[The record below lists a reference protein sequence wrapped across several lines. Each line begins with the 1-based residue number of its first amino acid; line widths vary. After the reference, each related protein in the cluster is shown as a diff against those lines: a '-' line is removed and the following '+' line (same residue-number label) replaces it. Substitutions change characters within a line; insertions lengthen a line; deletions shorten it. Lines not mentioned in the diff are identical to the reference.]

1 MLTVDERA
9 VLFYFCLNHA
19 VARCLA
25 CARSFQLSELTAD
38 LLSGRT
44 HLCPQC
50 RRDLTDNVRSHLY
63 GCAVLPAEVRQKAQT
78 LREAARH
85 LVKESRPLRAHL
97 LLLRSRGGR
106 LRSVR
111 ADLSRDRSRHRL
123 PAGPDAPL
131 SGLPRGPDREHPRS
145 SLLLRHAA
153 RGGTTACAGG
163 PRGRTKARQA

>member
-85 LVKESRPLRAHL
+85 LVKESRQLRGRADVLASHPAPERVL
-97 LLLRSRGGR
+97 SRQSRGGVVCR
-106 LRSVR
+106 AGASPADSPALSVGR
-111 ADLSRDRSRHRL
+111 TAR
-123 PAGPDAPL
+123 AGPQLGGSRCLRGGHGRCAEEPA
-131 SGLPRGPDREHPRS
+131 LPR
-145 SLLLRHAA
+145 A
-153 RGGTTACAGG
+153 
-163 PRGRTKARQA
+163 

>member
-85 LVKESRPLRAHL
+85 LVKESRQLR
-97 LLLRSRGGR
+97 G
-106 LRSVR
+106 R
-111 ADLSRDRSRHRL
+111 ADVLAREAEAAVEANRRAL
-123 PAGPDAPL
+123 WQALKAAGP
-131 SGLPRGPDREHPRS
+131 REP
-145 SLLLRHAA
+145 
-153 RGGTTACAGG
+153 
-163 PRGRTKARQA
+163 

>member
-1 MLTVDERA
+1 MEPQMLTVDERA

-85 LVKESRPLRAHL
+85 LVKESRQLR
-97 LLLRSRGGR
+97 G
-106 LRSVR
+106 R
-111 ADLSRDRSRHRL
+111 ADVLAREAEAAVEANRRAL
-123 PAGPDAPL
+123 WQALKAAGP
-131 SGLPRGPDREHPRS
+131 REP
-145 SLLLRHAA
+145 
-153 RGGTTACAGG
+153 GG
-163 PRGRTKARQA
+163 

>member
-85 LVKESRPLRAHL
+85 LVKESRQLR
-97 LLLRSRGGR
+97 G
-106 LRSVR
+106 R
-111 ADLSRDRSRHRL
+111 ADVLAREAEAAVEANRRAL
-123 PAGPDAPL
+123 WQALKAAGP
-131 SGLPRGPDREHPRS
+131 REP
-145 SLLLRHAA
+145 
-153 RGGTTACAGG
+153 GG
-163 PRGRTKARQA
+163 

>member
-44 HLCPQC
+44 HLCPRC

-85 LVKESRPLRAHL
+85 LVKESRQLR
-97 LLLRSRGGR
+97 G
-106 LRSVR
+106 R
-111 ADLSRDRSRHRL
+111 ADVLAREAEAAVEANRRAL
-123 PAGPDAPL
+123 WQALKAAGP
-131 SGLPRGPDREHPRS
+131 REP
-145 SLLLRHAA
+145 
-153 RGGTTACAGG
+153 GG
-163 PRGRTKARQA
+163 

>member
-50 RRDLTDNVRSHLY
+50 RRDMTDNVRSHLY

-85 LVKESRPLRAHL
+85 LVKESRQLR
-97 LLLRSRGGR
+97 G
-106 LRSVR
+106 R
-111 ADLSRDRSRHRL
+111 ADVLAREAEAAVEANRRAL
-123 PAGPDAPL
+123 WQALKAAGP
-131 SGLPRGPDREHPRS
+131 REP
-145 SLLLRHAA
+145 
-153 RGGTTACAGG
+153 GG
-163 PRGRTKARQA
+163 

>member
-85 LVKESRPLRAHL
+85 LVKESRQLR
-97 LLLRSRGGR
+97 G
-106 LRSVR
+106 R
-111 ADLSRDRSRHRL
+111 ADVLAWEAEAAVEANRRAL
-123 PAGPDAPL
+123 WQALKAAGP
-131 SGLPRGPDREHPRS
+131 REP
-145 SLLLRHAA
+145 
-153 RGGTTACAGG
+153 GG
-163 PRGRTKARQA
+163 

>member
-1 MLTVDERA
+1 LEPQMLTVDERA

-85 LVKESRPLRAHL
+85 LVKESRQLR
-97 LLLRSRGGR
+97 G
-106 LRSVR
+106 R
-111 ADLSRDRSRHRL
+111 ADVLAREAEAAVEANRRAL
-123 PAGPDAPL
+123 WQALKAAGP
-131 SGLPRGPDREHPRS
+131 REP
-145 SLLLRHAA
+145 
-153 RGGTTACAGG
+153 GG
-163 PRGRTKARQA
+163 